1 MTSDLCIRDGHAL
14 ISFQSLE
21 RVADTSRQHQI
32 RLAPNTIHL
41 WGIELDGSRRC
52 LERCTGWLDEVERHR
67 AARLVREDT
76 RQRYMLAHGGLRAV
90 LSRYLGIHPDVVSF
104 DRSETGKPFLTR
116 ELRDRSAIT
125 FNLSH
130 AHDRALIAV
139 SQAQEVGVDL
149 EFIRADVEVAKLS
162 ERYFTRA
169 EHTAI
174 MQSPAEQ
181 RASRF
186 FRYWVAKEALLKA
199 QGIGLRGLSDCEIGL
214 ETDGVDM
221 EVRTRLGAQ
230 FPDTLWV
237 RLLPC
242 ERGWE
247 AAVAAQ
253 KVDSIKQCGLEQ

>member
-1 MTSDLCIRDGHAL
+1 VVA
-14 ISFQSLE
+14 LE
-21 RVADTSRQHQI
+21 RSA
-32 RLAPNTIHL
+32 
-41 WGIELDGSRRC
+41 
-52 LERCTGWLDEVERHR
+52 
-67 AARLVREDT
+67 
-76 RQRYMLAHGGLRAV
+76 
-90 LSRYLGIHPDVVSF
+90 
-104 DRSETGKPFLTR
+104 TGKPFLTR

-149 EFIRADVEVAKLS
+149 EFIRSDVNVAKLS

-174 MQSPAEQ
+174 MQATEEQ

-186 FRYWVAKEALLKA
+186 FRFWVAKEALLKA
-199 QGIGLRGLSDCEIGL
+199 QGIGLRGLPDCEICL

-230 FPDTLWV
+230 FPDTLRV

-242 ERGWE
+242 EKGWE

-253 KVDSIKQCGLEQ
+253 ELDCVKQCGFEQR